1 MSPRVPGSH
10 PRTAAPGQA
19 SGRCNQPTW
28 PDDEEVEAACVSV
41 VVARLRRKF
50 HGKQLK
56 AQIDPVNRFGYRLS
70 CHRLQSLVTTA
81 DLATACS
88 CQEPKNGTQ

>member
-1 MSPRVPGSH
+1 MDRQELI
-10 PRTAAPGQA
+10 RYA
-19 SGRCNQPTW
+19 W
-28 PDDEEVEAACVSV
+28 PDDEEVEAASVSV

-56 AQIDPVNRFGYRLS
+56 EQIDPVNRFGYRLS